1 MDLATDAVVRALQD
15 MGTPVVR
22 VNTEDLPF
30 SGVIDYSIGVPKPM
44 AIFSDRACTED
55 WFGAVWYRRLRVPTI
70 PADMDAGVYDFC
82 VRETRSALIGGLIG
96 HETRWMSHPGAI
108 WKAEFKPYQL
118 QVAAQLGLDVP
129 KTLISNRPESIREFY
144 QQQRSIIAKPVRSG
158 YVVKSGVECAV
169 FTTKLE
175 DEVMN
180 DLSDA
185 ALSPTIYQE
194 LLPKAYDVRVTIV
207 GRKLF
212 AVSIDSQSDPNAII
226 DWRKTENPLL
236 PHSPIELPQQLE
248 LTLLQL
254 MSRLSLAYGAIDLV
268 RTPDGRYV
276 FLEINPNGQWLW
288 IDEMLSLGISRSIA
302 EWLSEGNND
311 RR

>member
-1 MDLATDAVVRALQD
+1 MDLATDAVVCALQA
-15 MGTPVVR
+15 MGTPIVR

-30 SGVIDYSIGVPKPM
+30 SGVIDYSIGVTKPM

-55 WFGAVWYRRLRVPTI
+55 WFGAVWYRRLRVPKVPT
-70 PADMDAGVYDFC
+70 DMDTGIYDFC
-82 VRETRSALIGGLIG
+82 VRENRSALIGGLIG

-118 QVAAQLGLDVP
+118 QVAAQIGLDVP

-144 QQQRSIIAKPVRSG
+144 QRHRPIIAKPVRSG
-158 YVVKSGVECAV
+158 YVVKSGVEYAV
-169 FTTKLE
+169 FTTRLE

-185 ALSPTIYQE
+185 ELSPTIYQE
-194 LLPKAYDVRVTIV
+194 LLPKTYDIRVTIV

-212 AVSIDSQSDPNAII
+212 AVSIDSQSDPDAVI

-236 PHSPIELPQQLE
+236 PHAPIELPE
-248 LTLLQL
+248 LLQRSLLEL

-288 IDEMLSLGISRSIA
+288 IDEMLSLGISHSIA
-302 EWLSEGNND
+302 EWLSEEAQ
-311 RR
+311 

>member
-1 MDLATDAVVRALQD
+1 M
-15 MGTPVVR
+15 
-22 VNTEDLPF
+22 
-30 SGVIDYSIGVPKPM
+30 
-44 AIFSDRACTED
+44 
-55 WFGAVWYRRLRVPTI
+55 

-82 VRETRSALIGGLIG
+82 VRENRSALIGGLIG
-96 HETRWMSHPGAI
+96 QETRWMSHPGAI

-118 QVAAQLGLDVP
+118 QVAAQVGLDVP
-129 KTLISNRPESIREFY
+129 KTLISNRPESIRKFY
-144 QQQRSIIAKPVRSG
+144 QKHRPIIAKPVRSG
-158 YVVKSGVECAV
+158 YVVKNGVECAV

-194 LLPKAYDVRVTIV
+194 LLPKAYDIRVTIV
-207 GRKLF
+207 GRRLF
-212 AVSIDSQSDPNAII
+212 AVTIDSQSDPNAII

-236 PHSPIELPQQLE
+236 PHAPIELPEPLQRSLLE
-248 LTLLQL
+248 LTA
-254 MSRLSLAYGAIDLV
+254 RLSLAYGAIDLV
-268 RTPDGRYV
+268 LTPDGRYV

-302 EWLSEGNND
+302 EWLSEGTQ
-311 RR
+311 

>member
-15 MGTPVVR
+15 TGTPVTR
-22 VNTEDLPF
+22 VNTEELPF
-30 SGVIDYSIGVPKPM
+30 SGVIDYSIGVTKPT
-44 AIFSDRACTED
+44 AIFSDRDRIEG
-55 WFGAVWYRRLRVPTI
+55 WFGAVWYRRLRVPTM
-70 PADMDAGVYDFC
+70 PTDMDAGVYDFC
-82 VRETRSALIGGLIG
+82 VRENRSALIGGLIG
-96 HETRWMSHPGAI
+96 QEARWMSHPEAI

-118 QVAAQLGLDVP
+118 QVAAQVGLDVP
-129 KTLISNRPESIREFY
+129 KTLISNRPVSIREFY
-144 QQQRSIIAKPVRSG
+144 QQHRPIIAKPVRSG

-194 LLPKAYDVRVTIV
+194 LLPKAYDIRVTIV
-207 GRKLF
+207 GRQLF
-212 AVSIDSQSDPNAII
+212 AVSIDSQSDPNAVI

-236 PHSPIELPQQLE
+236 PHAPIELPEPLQRSLLE
-248 LTLLQL
+248 L
-254 MSRLSLAYGAIDLV
+254 MSRLSLTYGAIDLV
-268 RTPDGRYV
+268 LTPDGRYV

-302 EWLSEGNND
+302 EWLSEGA
-311 RR
+311 R

>member
-1 MDLATDAVVRALQD
+1 VDLATDPVVRALQD

-30 SGVIDYSIGVPKPM
+30 SGVIDYSIGVTKPT

-55 WFGAVWYRRLRVPTI
+55 WFGAVWYRRLRVPTM

-82 VRETRSALIGGLIG
+82 VRENRSALIGGLIG
-96 HETRWMSHPGAI
+96 HKTRWMSHPGAI

-118 QVAAQLGLDVP
+118 QVATQVGLDVP

-144 QQQRSIIAKPVRSG
+144 QQHKPIIAKPVRSG
-158 YVVKSGVECAV
+158 YVVKNGVECAV

-194 LLPKAYDVRVTIV
+194 LLPKAYDIRVTIV
-207 GRKLF
+207 GRRLV

-236 PHSPIELPQQLE
+236 PHAPIELPE
-248 LTLLQL
+248 PLQRSLFEL

-302 EWLSEGNND
+302 KWLSEGAQ
-311 RR
+311 

>member
-15 MGTPVVR
+15 LDTPVVR

-30 SGVIDYSIGVPKPM
+30 SGVIDYSIGVPQPEL
-44 AIFSDRACTED
+44 IFSERGGAED
-55 WFGAVWYRRLRVPTI
+55 WFGAVWYRRLRIPTT
-70 PADMDAGVYDFC
+70 PPGMDAGIYDFC
-82 VRETRSALIGGLIG
+82 VRENRSALIGGLIG

-118 QVAAQLGLDVP
+118 RIAAQIGLDIP
-129 KTLISNRPESIREFY
+129 KTLISNRPESIRAFY
-144 QQQRSIIAKPVRSG
+144 QKYGPIIAKPVRSG
-158 YVVKSGVECAV
+158 YVVKDGVECAV

-175 DEVMN
+175 DEAMI

-185 ALSPTIYQE
+185 SLSPTIYQE
-194 LLPKAYDVRVTIV
+194 FLPKAYDIRVTIV

-212 AVSIDSQSDPNAII
+212 AVTIDSQSDPNAVI

-236 PHSPIELPQQLE
+236 PHAPIELPEPLQQSLLE
-248 LTLLQL
+248 L
-254 MSRLSLAYGAIDLV
+254 MSRMSLTYGAIDLV
-268 RTPDGRYV
+268 LTPDGRYV

-288 IDEMLSLGISRSIA
+288 IDEMLSLGISDSIA
-302 EWLSEGNND
+302 EWLSEGTV
-311 RR
+311 